1 MQKRPVRILQYLI
14 GRAEDTR
21 PTIRSRTGQKGPGME
36 YGVTPLEDVKRLSG
50 LELMQGLIAGK
61 FPAPPITRALDFTLD
76 HAELGMAV
84 FSGEGKFDHYN
95 PLGTVHGGWIATLL
109 DSCMGCAMH
118 TTLKPGQGYT
128 SLEFKV
134 NFVRPVLDTT
144 GRLRAEG
151 RVIHTGARTGTAEGK
166 LIDANGKLY
175 AHATTTCLIFPI

>member
-1 MQKRPVRILQYLI
+1 M
-14 GRAEDTR
+14 D
-21 PTIRSRTGQKGPGME
+21 
-36 YGVTPLEDVKRLSG
+36 YGVTPLDEAKRISG
-50 LELMQGLIAGK
+50 LELIQGLISGK
-61 FPAPPITRALDFTLD
+61 YPAPPIMRALDYTLD
-76 HAELGMAV
+76 SAEFGVAV
-84 FSGEGKFDHYN
+84 FSGDGKFDHYN

-118 TTLKPGQGYT
+118 TTLKAGQGYT

-151 RVIHTGARTGTAEGK
+151 RVIHTGSRTGTAEGK